1 MSCEKKKIGYSI
13 KLKPRQEEKLWLA
26 SLQVKKLE
34 TEKEQYGLE
43 ISFSLV
49 KWPNKWNADK
59 ESL

>member
-34 TEKEQYGLE
+34 TEKEQYELR
-43 ISFSLV
+43 
-49 KWPNKWNADK
+49 NKLLTSYVTK
-59 ESL
+59 

>member
-34 TEKEQYGLE
+34 TEKEQYELR
-43 ISFSLV
+43 
-49 KWPNKWNADK
+49 NKLLT
-59 ESL
+59 S